1 MKLFA
6 HIRPTFSAFFAVA
19 VCAISVSAQPHLP
32 SAALVAMS
40 EQPKLLDTL
49 KSLVN
54 IETGSTHRDGLDTCA
69 EFIAAR
75 LKTLGGSVE
84 IIEAAPEDIYKLE
97 GLPDRI
103 GQIGRAHV

>member
-6 HIRPTFSAFFAVA
+6 HIRPTLSAFFAAA
-19 VCAISVSAQPHLP
+19 VCAISVSAQPQPL
-32 SAALVAMS
+32 SAALVALAMS

-75 LKTLGGSVE
+75 LKALGGGVE
-84 IIEAAPEDIYKLE
+84 IIEAAP
-97 GLPDRI
+97 
-103 GQIGRAHV
+103 